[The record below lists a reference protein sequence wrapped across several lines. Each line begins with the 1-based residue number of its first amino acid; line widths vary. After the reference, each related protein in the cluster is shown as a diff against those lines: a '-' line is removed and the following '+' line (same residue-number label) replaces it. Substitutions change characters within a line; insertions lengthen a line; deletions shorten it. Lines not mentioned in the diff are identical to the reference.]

1 MADQPLSAGR
11 TAAAILVLALIVGL
25 AGDACHVA
33 AGTTRYEWEEI
44 PTLWKSAIWFP
55 VALSLSVLGAAWLSE
70 RAGTAAVKH
79 RTRADAVAGA
89 AVVLALYAV
98 TALLNDVPATVS
110 VVLVGAIAVAV
121 WAWWD
126 PSPGALTVA
135 VAAAVLGPLAEIA
148 VVAAGASSYGDSV
161 DGLAGVAPWLP
172 CLYFAA
178 GAVAARLWAAI
189 ARRGLAQPACP
200 RPPGTPSRTGP
211 GPRVPRFHS
220 SQNASSA
227 ASNSSSRPSFSAF
240 ARAAIV
246 GP

>member
-1 MADQPLSAGR
+1 LADRRVALV
-11 TAAAILVLALIVGL
+11 ILGLALVVGL

-33 AGTTRYEWEEI
+33 ASTTRYEWDGV
-44 PTLWKSAIWFP
+44 PSVWRSAVWFP

-70 RAGTAAVKH
+70 RAGTVAVRV

-110 VVLVGAIAVAV
+110 VVLVGSIAVAV

-126 PSPGALTVA
+126 PSPGALAVA
-135 VAAAVLGPLAEIA
+135 TAAAVLGPLAEIA
-148 VVAAGASSYGDSV
+148 VVAAGASSYGEPV

-178 GAVAARLWAAI
+178 GAVAARLWSAI
-189 ARRGLAQPACP
+189 AD
-200 RPPGTPSRTGP
+200 PG
-211 GPRVPRFHS
+211 
-220 SQNASSA
+220 
-227 ASNSSSRPSFSAF
+227 
-240 ARAAIV
+240 
-246 GP
+246 